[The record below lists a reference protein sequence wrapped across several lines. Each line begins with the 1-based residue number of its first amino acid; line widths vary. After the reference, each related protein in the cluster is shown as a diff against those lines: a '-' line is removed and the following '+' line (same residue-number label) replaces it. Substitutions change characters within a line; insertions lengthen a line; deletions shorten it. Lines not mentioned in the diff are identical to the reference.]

1 MIIRT
6 QMDRSNGYE
15 DIAMIFMNSR
25 GQAINGIG
33 ATTVRCWAK
42 TMPSGAVVLDLGC
55 GTGIPVSKV
64 LIDEGITVY
73 GIDASPTLAKA
84 FHQNFPDMPV
94 ACEAVEDSS
103 FFNTE
108 FDGIIACG
116 LIFLMSEEAQIM
128 LITKAAKAL
137 KAGGKLLFT
146 APYSVAVWKDIMTN
160 RSSRSLG
167 AEKYKELISTSGLSL
182 IEEFEDE
189 GDNHYYNAVKI

>member
-1 MIIRT
+1 
-6 QMDRSNGYE
+6 MDKSNGYE
-15 DIAMIFMNSR
+15 DVAMMFMKTR

-33 ATTVRCWAK
+33 ATVVRGWAK
-42 TMPSGAVVLDLGC
+42 TMPPGAVVLDLGC

-64 LIDEGITVY
+64 LIDEGMTVY

-84 FHQNFPDMPV
+84 FHQNFPDMPI

-103 FFNTE
+103 FFDRQ

-128 LITKAAKAL
+128 LIKKAAKAL

-146 APYSVAVWKDIMTN
+146 SPSDAIFWDDVMTN
-160 RSSRSLG
+160 LRSRSLG
-167 AEKYKELISTSGLSL
+167 AEKYKELISVSGLSL

-189 GDNHYYNAVKI
+189 GENHYYNAVKI